1 LTLFLFSLTEN
12 EASNLKTLKNKQIL
26 ITGGSGFIGIWLTHL
41 VLYLND
47 TQNFNIK
54 LYLIARNISDET
66 SEIIANR
73 KDVTFIKS
81 DVRNIREFPKDVS
94 YIIHAATSPDNRVY
108 MSNPVES
115 MDIIANGT
123 KNVMENA
130 LLLEKLEKIINLSSG
145 QIYGTIN
152 SHNIREEDFG
162 KINTNSITAIYPEAK
177 RYAETLTNAYRS
189 LHKLPTVQ
197 IRPFSFIG
205 PFMDMNKPWAV
216 NNFIRDALKFKN
228 IRILGNGKPIRSYM
242 YPTDMAIW
250 ILNIL
255 VHGKVGSAYNLGS
268 DVGISLE
275 EVALK
280 IKNIVGSS
288 VNIDILN
295 MNDTCSEFVPNI
307 DHARQELGLDITVD
321 IDTTLTKSIDWFG
334 KSL

>member
-1 LTLFLFSLTEN
+1 MFLFNLAEN
-12 EASNLKTLKNKQIL
+12 EVSNLKKLQNKQIL

-41 VLYLND
+41 LLYLND

-54 LYLIARNISDET
+54 LHLVARNISDEINQ
-66 SEIIANR
+66 IITNR

-81 DVRNIREFPKDVS
+81 DVRNLHEFPKDIS

-123 KNVMENA
+123 KSVMENS
-130 LLLEKLEKIINLSSG
+130 LHLETLEKVINLSSG
-145 QIYGTIN
+145 QIYGTID
-152 SHNIREEDFG
+152 SHNIREGDFG
-162 KINTNSITAIYPEAK
+162 KINSNSIAAIYPEAK

-189 LHKLPTVQ
+189 LHKLPTLQ

-216 NNFIRDALKFKN
+216 NNFIRDALKFKH

-255 VHGKVGSAYNLGS
+255 VHGKVGSAYNVGS
-268 DVGISLE
+268 NVGVSLE

-280 IKNIVGSS
+280 IKNIIGSS
-288 VNIDILN
+288 VNIEILN
-295 MNDTCSEFVPNI
+295 MNDNCSEFVPNI
-307 DHARQELGLDITVD
+307 DHVQQELGLDITVD
-321 IDTTLTKSIDWFG
+321 IDETLTKSINWFG

>member
-1 LTLFLFSLTEN
+1 MFLFNLAEN
-12 EASNLKTLKNKQIL
+12 EVSNLKKLQNKQIL

-41 VLYLND
+41 LLYLND

-54 LYLIARNISDET
+54 LHLVARNISDEINQ
-66 SEIIANR
+66 IITNR

-81 DVRNIREFPKDVS
+81 DVRNLHEFPKDIS

-123 KNVMENA
+123 KSVMENS
-130 LLLEKLEKIINLSSG
+130 LHLETLEKVINLSSG
-145 QIYGTIN
+145 QIYGTID
-152 SHNIREEDFG
+152 SHNIREGDFG
-162 KINTNSITAIYPEAK
+162 KINSNSIAAIYPEAK

-189 LHKLPTVQ
+189 LHKLPTLQ

-205 PFMDMNKPWAV
+205 PFMDMNKPWAI
-216 NNFIRDALKFKN
+216 NNFIRDALKFKH

-255 VHGKVGSAYNLGS
+255 VHGKVGSAYNVGS
-268 DVGISLE
+268 NVGVSLE

-280 IKNIVGSS
+280 IKNIIGSS
-288 VNIDILN
+288 VNIEILN
-295 MNDTCSEFVPNI
+295 MNDNCSEFVPNI
-307 DHARQELGLDITVD
+307 DHVQQELGLDITVD
-321 IDTTLTKSIDWFG
+321 IDETLTKSINWFG

>member
-1 LTLFLFSLTEN
+1 MFLFNLTEN
-12 EASNLKTLKNKQIL
+12 EASNLKKLKNKQIL

-66 SEIIANR
+66 SQIIANR

-81 DVRNIREFPKDVS
+81 DVRNLCEFPKDIS
-94 YIIHAATSPDNRVY
+94 YIIHSATSPDNRVY

-123 KNVMENA
+123 KSVMENA
-130 LLLEKLEKIINLSSG
+130 LHLEKLEKVINLSSG
-145 QIYGTIN
+145 QIYGTID
-152 SHNIREEDFG
+152 SHNIREGDFG
-162 KINTNSITAIYPEAK
+162 KINSNSIAAIYPEAK

-216 NNFIRDALKFKN
+216 NNFIRDALKFKH

-268 DVGISLE
+268 NVGVSLE

-280 IKNIVGSS
+280 IKNIIGSS
-288 VNIDILN
+288 VNIEILN
-295 MNDTCSEFVPNI
+295 MNDNCSEFVPNI
-307 DHARQELGLDITVD
+307 DHVRQELGLDITVD
-321 IDTTLTKSIDWFG
+321 IDETLTKSINWFG
-334 KSL
+334 KFL

>member
-1 LTLFLFSLTEN
+1 MFLFNLAEN
-12 EASNLKTLKNKQIL
+12 EVSNLKKLQNKQIL

-41 VLYLND
+41 LLYLND

-54 LYLIARNISDET
+54 LHLVARNISDEINQ
-66 SEIIANR
+66 IITNR

-81 DVRNIREFPKDVS
+81 DVRNLHEFPKDIS

-123 KNVMENA
+123 KSVMENS
-130 LLLEKLEKIINLSSG
+130 LHLETLEKVINLSSG
-145 QIYGTIN
+145 QIYGTID
-152 SHNIREEDFG
+152 SHNIREGDFG
-162 KINTNSITAIYPEAK
+162 KINSNSIAAIYPEAK

-189 LHKLPTVQ
+189 LHKLPTLQ

-205 PFMDMNKPWAV
+205 PFMDMNKPWAI
-216 NNFIRDALKFKN
+216 NNFIRDALKFKH

-255 VHGKVGSAYNLGS
+255 VHGKVGSAYNVGS
-268 DVGISLE
+268 NVGVSLE

-280 IKNIVGSS
+280 IKNIIGSS
-288 VNIDILN
+288 VNIEILN
-295 MNDTCSEFVPNI
+295 MNDNCSEFVPNI
-307 DHARQELGLDITVD
+307 DHVQQELGLDLTVD
-321 IDTTLTKSIDWFG
+321 IDETLTKSINWFG